1 MNVVRWDPFAEVNT
15 LFNRLMPGGRAGWP
29 QLGSEGNGSR
39 AFEWSPSA
47 DISETE
53 KEYVIRAE
61 LPAVRKEDVHVTL
74 GEGVVTI
81 KGERKQQKEE
91 KSEKFHRVENFYGNF
106 ERSFSLPD
114 NVIADA
120 VKCESR
126 DGILTVHLPKSEMTK
141 QKARQITVQ

>member
-15 LFNRLMPGGRAGWP
+15 LFSRLMPGGRAGWP
-29 QLGSEGNGSR
+29 QLGIEGNGSR
-39 AFEWSPSA
+39 TFEWSPSA
-47 DISETE
+47 DISETD

-61 LPAVRKEDVHVTL
+61 LPAVRKEDVHVTVS
-74 GEGVVTI
+74 EGVVTI
-81 KGERKQQKEE
+81 RGERKQQKEE

-126 DGILTVHLPKSEMTK
+126 DGILTVHLPKTEMTK
-141 QKARQITVQ
+141 QKVKQITVQ